1 MGSSM
6 YMIPTIEDIKKA
18 SERQRGVIDP
28 SPLIRSGYFSRL
40 LGSEVYLK
48 LENLQ
53 ETGSFKVRG
62 AYNHLCQ
69 LGPEKRA
76 KGVIA
81 ASAGNHAQGVA
92 WACARLG
99 ISPTIVMPEDASIRK
114 LLAVREYG
122 AKVILSGMHYND
134 ARVHA
139 EKLSKETGKVLI
151 PAFDDPRIIAGQGT
165 IGIEVAD
172 RLKNDVTIVAP
183 VGGGGLISGVA
194 LSAKALCPKV
204 RIIGVQTESC
214 PSTIASLEK
223 NEPAT
228 VSISPTIADG
238 IAVNRP
244 GDLTFS
250 IMQKYVDEVVAVEEE
265 GIAGAVLNLM
275 DKANIIAEGA
285 GAAPLAALMDEKVSF
300 RAKRYILIISGGN
313 IELNTI
319 DRILERGS
327 ILMGR
332 LVRLEV
338 NVLDVPGSLFK
349 LLEIIAR
356 EKANIL
362 HILHDRLDVR
372 NPIEVSRVMLSL
384 ETRGHDHATDVVDK
398 LRNAG
403 YPVKQIF

>member
-1 MGSSM
+1 M
-6 YMIPTIEDIKKA
+6 
-18 SERQRGVIDP
+18 IDP

-265 GIAGAVLNLM
+265 GLAGAVLNLM